1 MTNYEKIKA
10 MSVEELAEVLLKVK
24 DCSKNENCIGC
35 PLKTCAKC
43 YVYNDVKAWL
53 NKEAEE

>member
-10 MSVEELAEVLLKVK
+10 MSVEELAAVLLKVK
-24 DCSKNENCIGC
+24 DCSKNENCVGC

-53 NKEAEE
+53 SKEAE

>member
-1 MTNYEKIKA
+1 MTNFEKMTASPEK
-10 MSVEELAEVLLKVK
+10 LAEVLLKVK

-43 YVYNDVKAWL
+43 YGYNDVKEWL
-53 NKEAEE
+53 SREEEE